1 MADATTTA
9 TVTKSDRSVS
19 PTRFDVTTFQK
30 PEPGERMA
38 FEVNVVAESG
48 DGMKKRARVEPN
60 LPTWSSFTIEC
71 DEGSMIG
78 GNDTAPPPLGYLSA
92 GAAFCLL
99 THLTGLI
106 HDRQLE
112 VDELRV
118 EQRASFFTEVFP
130 GGNDPA
136 DHDSGCAG
144 FETHVVVESSE
155 SEEAIAQLLQD
166 AQDACMA
173 MSAIMQ
179 ETPSD
184 LHMHLNGEEI

>member
-1 MADATTTA
+1 MDNTTA
-9 TVTKSDRSVS
+9 KPTVTKSGQSVS
-19 PTRFDVTTFQK
+19 PTQFDVTGFEK
-30 PEPGERMA
+30 PKAGEKMA
-38 FEVNVVAESG
+38 FEVNVVAETT
-48 DGMKKRARVEPN
+48 DGMKKTARVEPN
-60 LPTWSSFTIEC
+60 LPTWSPFVIEC

-78 GNDTAPPPLGYLSA
+78 GEDTAPPPLGYLAA

-99 THLTGLI
+99 THLTGLV
-106 HDRQLE
+106 HDRGLE
-112 VDELRV
+112 IDEMRV

-130 GGNDPA
+130 GGDDPA
-136 DHDSGCAG
+136 DHDSGCTG

-155 SEEAIAQLLQD
+155 SDEAIAQLLQD

-184 LHMHLNGEEI
+184 FHMHLNGREL